1 MKKNILVLLSVFLLA
16 SIALV
21 GCSSS
26 DDESAETLSVLDQIK
41 DRGTLN
47 AGVNGELPG
56 FSYLEDGEYVGFDV
70 DFAKAV
76 AAAILGDANAVE
88 FSPLTATERFT
99 ALQTGAIDLLSRN
112 TTWTT
117 TRDVELGLNF
127 AGITFYDGQGMMVRA
142 DSGVNS
148 LTDMDGMIVAVE
160 TGTTTELNLA
170 DQMAKLNVSYEPQTF
185 DNQEAAIAALEAGS
199 VDAFTTDKSG
209 LVSRLS
215 TMANSSEYKILDDTM
230 SKEPLGPVVAGGD
243 DKMADL
249 TRWVLFALIRAEELG
264 ITSENVDSFLDSTDP
279 VIQDLLGTKKGG
291 VEEDNLGSQLEVN
304 ADFAYQAIKQVGN
317 YGEIFERHLGKGTVF
332 NLDRGLNDIY
342 TNGGLLYSP
351 PFK

>member
-1 MKKNILVLLSVFLLA
+1 MKKSILVLLSVFLLA

-26 DDESAETLSVLDQIK
+26 EESTESSVLDQIK
-41 DRGTLN
+41 DRGVLN
-47 AGVNGELPG
+47 AGINGELPG
-56 FSYLEDGEYVGFDV
+56 FSYLDDGDYVGFDV

-88 FSPLTATERFT
+88 YSPLTASERFT

-117 TRDVELGLNF
+117 SRDVDLGLNF
-127 AGITFYDGQGMMVRA
+127 GGVTFYDGQGMMVRA
-142 DSGVNS
+142 DSDVNT
-148 LTDMDGMIVAVE
+148 LTDMNGMIIAVE

-170 DQMAKLNVSYEPQTF
+170 DQMAKLGVSYQPQTF

-215 TMANSSEYKILDDTM
+215 TMADSDQYKILDDTM

-249 TRWVLFALIRAEELG
+249 TRWVLNALIQAEELG
-264 ITSENVDSFLDSTDP
+264 ITSENVDSFLSSDDP
-279 VIQDLLGTKKGG
+279 VIQRLLGTDG
-291 VEEDNLGSQLEVN
+291 NLGEQLEVSS
-304 ADFAYQAIKQVGN
+304 DFAYQAIKQVGN
-317 YGEIFERHLGKGTVF
+317 YGEIFERHLGEGTVF
-332 NLDRGLNDIY
+332 NLDRGLNDLY

-351 PFK
+351 PFR

>member
-1 MKKNILVLLSVFLLA
+1 MKKSILVLLSVFLLA

-26 DDESAETLSVLDQIK
+26 EETETSQSVLDQIK
-41 DRGTLN
+41 ERGTLN

-56 FSYLEDGEYVGFDV
+56 FSYLEGGDYVGFDV

-88 FSPLTATERFT
+88 FSPLTASERFT
-99 ALQTGAIDLLSRN
+99 ALQTGSIDLLSRN

-117 TRDVELGLNF
+117 SRDVDLGLNF
-127 AGITFYDGQGMMVRA
+127 GGVTFYDGQGMMVRA
-142 DSGVNS
+142 DSGVNT
-148 LTDMDGMIVAVE
+148 LTDMNGMIIAVE

-170 DQMAKLNVSYEPQTF
+170 DQMAKLGVSYEPQTF

-215 TMANSSEYKILDDTM
+215 TISNSSAYKILDDTM

-249 TRWVLFALIRAEELG
+249 TRWVLNALIQAEELG
-264 ITSENVDSFLDSTDP
+264 ITSENVDSFLDSDDP
-279 VIQDLLGTKKGG
+279 VIQRLLGIG
-291 VEEDNLGSQLEVN
+291 EDENGSLGAQLEVSSK
-304 ADFAYQAIKQVGN
+304 FAYEAIKQVGN
-317 YGEIFERHLGKGTVF
+317 YGEIFERHLGENTVF
-332 NLDRGLNDIY
+332 NLDRGLNDLY

-351 PFK
+351 PFR

>member
-26 DDESAETLSVLDQIK
+26 DESTESSLSVLDQIK
-41 DRGTLN
+41 ERGTLN

-56 FSYLEDGEYVGFDV
+56 FSYLEGGDYVGFDV

-76 AAAILGDANAVE
+76 AAAILGKAEAVE
-88 FSPLTATERFT
+88 FSPLTASERFT
-99 ALQTGAIDLLSRN
+99 ALQTGSIDLLSRN

-117 TRDVELGLNF
+117 SRDVDLGLNF
-127 AGITFYDGQGMMVRA
+127 AGVTFYDGQGMMVRA
-142 DSGVNS
+142 DSGVNT
-148 LTDMDGMIVAVE
+148 LTDMNGMRIAVE

-170 DQMAKLNVSYEPQTF
+170 DQMAKLNVAYEPVTF

-215 TMANSSEYKILDDTM
+215 TIADADAYKILDDTM

-243 DKMADL
+243 DKMGDL
-249 TRWVLFALIRAEELG
+249 TRWVLNALIQAEELG

-279 VIQDLLGTKKGG
+279 VIQRLLGTDG
-291 VEEDNLGSQLEVN
+291 NLGEQLEVN
-304 ADFAYQAIKQVGN
+304 NDFAYQAIKQVGN
-317 YGEIFERHLGKGTVF
+317 YGEIFERHLGKNTVF
-332 NLDRGLNDIY
+332 NLDRGLNDLY

-351 PFK
+351 PFR